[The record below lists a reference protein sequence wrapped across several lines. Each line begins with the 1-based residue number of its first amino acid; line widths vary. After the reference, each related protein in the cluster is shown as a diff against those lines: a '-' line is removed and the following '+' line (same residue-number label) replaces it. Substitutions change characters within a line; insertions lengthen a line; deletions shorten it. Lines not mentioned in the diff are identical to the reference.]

1 MRSFLNKIKGLTFKE
16 FCMKAVNKI
25 SWQFQVYKMYGCCSP
40 LVYNCRTY
48 SDSEALR
55 NFLQII
61 SLPYVLFKCLFHK
74 PKPAA
79 NREGL
84 AVAAIAKNEGAY
96 IKEWIEFYVKQGV
109 SHFLIYDNDSTDNM
123 YDVLQPFIAQG
134 LVSYKK
140 LTGKSQVRQN
150 DAYNMVIDD
159 YKDKF
164 RYIAFLDLDEFCFC
178 LEHDKNLY
186 EFVDEFMKSHEQAG
200 GIGANWLIFGSSGY
214 ETKPA
219 GGVLKNFVMCA
230 EKDFQKNLHIK
241 TICDPQKVL
250 CFLSPH
256 RPDYIRGYCELDEN
270 GEVIKGSLTDEVSFN
285 KIRVNHYWSKSKEEF
300 LKKQARGR
308 SDGGITRGMEE
319 FYVHDQNIIK
329 DTEILSHI

>member
-25 SWQFQVYKMYGCCSP
+25 SWQFQVYNQVYKMYSCCSP

-48 SDSEALR
+48 SDSEVLR

-84 AVAAIAKNEGAY
+84 AIAAIAKNEGAY

-109 SHFLIYDNDSTDNM
+109 SHFLIYDNDSDDNM
-123 YDVLQPFIAQG
+123 HEVLQPFITQG
-134 LVSYKK
+134 IVTYKK
-140 LTGKSQVRQN
+140 LPGKVRQME
-150 DAYNMVIDD
+150 AYNMAVNN
-159 YKDKF
+159 YKNKF

-186 EFVDEFMKSHEQAG
+186 EFIDEFMKSHKHAG
-200 GIGANWLIFGSSGY
+200 GIGANWLLFGSSGH
-214 ETKPA
+214 ETKPV
-219 GGVLKNFVMCA
+219 GGVL
-230 EKDFQKNLHIK
+230 
-241 TICDPQKVL
+241 
-250 CFLSPH
+250 
-256 RPDYIRGYCELDEN
+256 
-270 GEVIKGSLTDEVSFN
+270 
-285 KIRVNHYWSKSKEEF
+285 
-300 LKKQARGR
+300 
-308 SDGGITRGMEE
+308 
-319 FYVHDQNIIK
+319 
-329 DTEILSHI
+329 EI